1 MKLTVENELF
11 EAGEIKTPNVSIL
24 VVSGAKG
31 MLACGY
37 INCAAGDKFGDAVA
51 IVRGV
56 KTYDDM
62 LKAVV
67 QEVNQTAVGLG
78 AAAGMTGQQVLK
90 LFGGVQ

>member
-1 MKLTVENELF
+1 MKLTIENDVF
-11 EAGEIKTPNVSIL
+11 DAGEIKTPHVSIL